1 MAVTLSEDATKEAI
15 ASIRRYCGEHLEL
28 EIGDLQAGSLL
39 DYFLKELAPSV
50 YNAAIAD
57 AQTYFTD
64 RLEDLEGTCH
74 EREFAYWPK
83 SSTVR
88 RK

>member
-1 MAVTLSEDATKEAI
+1 MAVRLSEDATKEAI
-15 ASIRRYCGEHLEL
+15 ASIRRYCGEHLDVEL
-28 EIGDLQAGSLL
+28 GDLQAGGLL
-39 DYFLKELAPSV
+39 NYFLKELAPSV

-57 AQTYFTD
+57 AQTYFSA

-74 EREFAYWPK
+74 EREFDYWPK

>member
-1 MAVTLSEDATKEAI
+1 MAVRLSDDATKEAV
-15 ASIRRYCGEHLEL
+15 ASIRRYCGEHLDF

-50 YNAAIAD
+50 YNAAITD
-57 AQTYFTD
+57 AKTYLSD
-64 RLEDLEGTCH
+64 RLEDLDGTCH

-83 SSTVR
+83 SSSVR
-88 RK
+88 GK

>member
-1 MAVTLSEDATKEAI
+1 MAVRLSEDDTKEAI
-15 ASIRRYCGEHLEL
+15 ASIRRYCGEHLDV

-57 AQTYFTD
+57 AQTFFTD

-83 SSTVR
+83 ASVR

>member
-1 MAVTLSEDATKEAI
+1 MAVRLSEDATKEAV
-15 ASIRRYCGEHLEL
+15 ASIRRYCGEHLDADV
-28 EIGDLQAGSLL
+28 GDLQAGAML
-39 DYFLKELAPSV
+39 DFFLKELAPSV

-57 AQTYFTD
+57 AQTYFNA

-74 EREFAYWPK
+74 EREFGYWPK

>member
-1 MAVTLSEDATKEAI
+1 MNILNSTWH
-15 ASIRRYCGEHLEL
+15 R
-28 EIGDLQAGSLL
+28 
-39 DYFLKELAPSV
+39 
-50 YNAAIAD
+50 
-57 AQTYFTD
+57 FTD

>member
-15 ASIRRYCGEHLEL
+15 ASIRRYCAEHLEI

-39 DYFLKELAPSV
+39 DYFLKELAPTV

-57 AQTYFTD
+57 ARTYFSG

-74 EREFAYWPK
+74 EREFGYWPK
-83 SSTVR
+83 ASSVR

>member
-1 MAVTLSEDATKEAI
+1 MAVRLSEDDTKEAI
-15 ASIRRYCGEHLEL
+15 ASIRRYCSQHLDVEV
-28 EIGDLQAGSLL
+28 GDLQAGGLL
-39 DYFLKELAPSV
+39 DYFLRELAPSV

-57 AQTYFTD
+57 AQTYFNA

-74 EREFAYWPK
+74 EREFGYWPK

>member
-1 MAVTLSEDATKEAI
+1 MAVRLSEEATKEAI
-15 ASIRRYCGEHLEL
+15 ASIRRYCGEQLDV

-57 AQTYFTD
+57 AKTYLSD

-74 EREFAYWPK
+74 EREFSYWPK
-83 SSTVR
+83 ASSVR

>member
-1 MAVTLSEDATKEAI
+1 MAVRLSEDVTKEAI
-15 ASIRRYCGEHLEL
+15 ASIRRYCGEHLEV

-57 AQTYFTD
+57 AKTFLTD
-64 RLEDLEGTCH
+64 RLEDLDGTCH
-74 EREFAYWPK
+74 EREFSYWPK
-83 SSTVR
+83 GTSVR